1 MFLRRETQYCHS
13 TNANNLRCKMWIL
26 KWLPNWIFY
35 AIFFAGLL
43 GLVASFVMKFIPFVY
58 VYRTPIQV
66 ASVIL
71 VAIGT
76 YMAGAISNEEAWI
89 ARVREMEVK
98 LAAAEAE
105 GAKESVKIVEKVVT
119 QQKVIKEKGEEV
131 IKYVDREVVKF
142 DTKFLPG
149 GECEIPKEFV
159 KSLNEAA
166 KPPEG
171 GVWGLEKKK

>member
-1 MFLRRETQYCHS
+1 
-13 TNANNLRCKMWIL
+13 MWIL
-26 KWLPNWIFY
+26 KWLPDWIFY
-35 AIFFAGLL
+35 AIFFIGLL
-43 GLVASFVMKFIPFVY
+43 GIIASFVMKFIPFVY

-66 ASVIL
+66 ISVIL

-76 YMAGAISNEEAWI
+76 YMSGAISNEEAWQ
-89 ARVREMEVK
+89 ARVKELEAK
-98 LAAAEAE
+98 IAAAEAE
-105 GAKESVKIVEKVVT
+105 SAKENVKIVEKVVT
-119 QQKVIKEKGEEV
+119 KQQIIKEKGEEV
-131 IKYVDREVVKF
+131 VRYIDREVVKY

-171 GVWGLEKKK
+171 GTWGIKEKK